1 VVQVIVFLAVHLDV
15 VLHQPLGAEDV
26 DLSADLGESVGK
38 QLILKSIL
46 GAVLDVL
53 RLLGLLVIGLGLL
66 FGCLVPISFLVLAV
80 DLDVLDF
87 FRSHT
92 LMRYDET
99 WVRNGLHFVSGFLLE
114 INGQFT
120 EGKKHGFD
128 DSKGLGTVDGDL
140 PGLRQDAHVP
150 LIEGLAGVRV
160 SDIGQEVVY
169 IIQVAI
175 PSGIDLLFS
184 ALKLWRSQQNVF
196 EQFIQ
201 LILDTL

>member
-1 VVQVIVFLAVHLDV
+1 
-15 VLHQPLGAEDV
+15 
-26 DLSADLGESVGK
+26 
-38 QLILKSIL
+38 
-46 GAVLDVL
+46 
-53 RLLGLLVIGLGLL
+53 
-66 FGCLVPISFLVLAV
+66 
-80 DLDVLDF
+80 
-87 FRSHT
+87 
-92 LMRYDET
+92 MRYDET
-99 WVRNGLHFVSGFLLE
+99 WVSNCLHFISGFLLE

-140 PGLRQDAHVP
+140 PGLRQDTHVP

-169 IIQVAI
+169 IIEVAI

-184 ALKLWRSQQNVF
+184 ALKLWRSQQDVF
-196 EQFIQ
+196 QQFIE